1 MLWWK
6 LITLSVEKGAGRPK
20 CDIIPKLYKM
30 LTKFSNISQF
40 NLQAWVVQEV
50 DDEFYLSDK
59 SSG

>member
-1 MLWWK
+1 MVKVNYIVSWK
-6 LITLSVEKGAGRPK
+6 RGWETQMWYN
-20 CDIIPKLYKM
+20 IPKLYKM